1 MTFKRYVTVN
11 KVIDELINANIIDEN
26 DCINIYFSDFHKNK
40 YFDKQWTIKPIGF
53 KVIKNIIVKNNGP
66 SVPGSKSLW
75 KVMKKKEKDPEYVEI
90 TYEQIHERFPDMEFI
105 NVTENKDR
113 EFSKLSLTKKLNRLF
128 ISCKKQEWRGH
139 NYYMSKLFVNDDEI
153 ALKYYEDKW
162 SQQRIDYFNELAKRC
177 SEEEDDDSL
186 EEISIDF

>member
-75 KVMKKKEKDPEYVEI
+75 KVMKSKGKDPEYIEI
-90 TYEQIHERFPDMEFI
+90 T
-105 NVTENKDR
+105 
-113 EFSKLSLTKKLNRLF
+113 SLK
-128 ISCKKQEWRGH
+128 
-139 NYYMSKLFVNDDEI
+139 
-153 ALKYYEDKW
+153 
-162 SQQRIDYFNELAKRC
+162 
-177 SEEEDDDSL
+177 
-186 EEISIDF
+186 

>member
-53 KVIKNIIVKNNGP
+53 KVIKNVIVKNN
-66 SVPGSKSLW
+66 W
-75 KVMKKKEKDPEYVEI
+75 KVMKSKGKDPEYIEI
-90 TYEQIHERFPDMEFI
+90 TYQQIRELFPEMDFI

-113 EFSKLSLTKKLNRLF
+113 EFNKLSLTKKLNRLF
-128 ISCKKQEWRGH
+128 ISCKKKEWRGH
-139 NYYMSKLFVNDDEI
+139 NYYMSKLFVNDDEK
-153 ALKYYEDKW
+153 ALKEIEDKW

>member
-1 MTFKRYVTVN
+1 
-11 KVIDELINANIIDEN
+11 
-26 DCINIYFSDFHKNK
+26 
-40 YFDKQWTIKPIGF
+40 
-53 KVIKNIIVKNNGP
+53 
-66 SVPGSKSLW
+66 
-75 KVMKKKEKDPEYVEI
+75 
-90 TYEQIHERFPDMEFI
+90 MEFI

-177 SEEEDDDSL
+177 SEEE
-186 EEISIDF
+186 EEVSIDSELI